1 MHTLIAN
8 SGIQIFT
15 FPLNTNTQ
23 ERIKLKKKKIVVIRN
38 CIISLSFLGLILCSS
53 CGNPRSVKQENEDNA
68 KGIKIEKKEPITY
81 NFYVENSGSVK
92 GYFKGNTNDAGNI
105 LKEFY
110 DRIEENK
117 GGNDTISLNFINNEI
132 IPQKTAINKWLNQIY
147 VNCNSSYSDID
158 KVLEQ
163 TLLATNDNTINIL
176 LSDYCFES
184 QFGNLDKA
192 KSEITKI
199 FTKGINK
206 YNDLSIAIYKYEASF
221 DGYYFPGK
229 IKFNGKRPLYL
240 WIFGPSRKVKDV
252 TNLPITLESE
262 AKMFLQPMEVCT
274 TMVATKNARMT
285 DKGKNIIVKHWKEDR
300 YEDNLYK
307 VDIIVDLSKVII
319 SDSEIKDITKYTIAP
334 NEYYIDNIKSGSK
347 GQYIYTI
354 ATNQRPFACDLVIGY
369 TTKLPDWVITS
380 NFENNSL
387 PKDSTTYGIKSL
399 IEGVNNAY
407 RNKYKNIFTIN
418 LSLK

>member
-1 MHTLIAN
+1 M
-8 SGIQIFT
+8 
-15 FPLNTNTQ
+15 
-23 ERIKLKKKKIVVIRN
+23 RMKKSVMIRGCVIGLS
-38 CIISLSFLGLILCSS
+38 CIYLMICFS
-53 CGNPRSVKQENEDNA
+53 CGNPRNGKS
-68 KGIKIEKKEPITY
+68 KGEYNTKCMEKVEVEPITY

-117 GGNDTISLNFINNEI
+117 GEGDTISLNFINNEI
-132 IPQKTAINKWLNQIY
+132 IPQKVAVNKWLNQIY
-147 VNCNSSYSDID
+147 ANCNSSYSDID

-163 TLLATNDNTINIL
+163 ILLSTNDNTINIV

-184 QFGNLDKA
+184 RFGNLDKA

-221 DGYYFPGK
+221 DGYYFPGM
-229 IKFNGKRPLYL
+229 IRFNGKRPLYL
-240 WIFGPSRKVKDV
+240 WIFGPSGKVKDV
-252 TNLPITLESE
+252 VNLPMTLENE
-262 AKMFLQPMEVCT
+262 AKMFLQPMEVCAP
-274 TMVATKNARMT
+274 MVVTNNARMT
-285 DKGKNIIVKHWKEDR
+285 DKGKDIIVKHWKKDR

-307 VDIIVDLSKVII
+307 ADIKVDLSKVII
-319 SDSEIKDITKYTIAP
+319 SDSDIKDVQKYTIVP
-334 NEYYIDNIKSGSK
+334 NEYYIDNIKMESK

-369 TTKLPDWVITS
+369 TTKLPDWVIAS

-407 RNKYKNIFTIN
+407 RNKYNNIFTIN
-418 LSLK
+418 LNLK

>member
-1 MHTLIAN
+1 M
-8 SGIQIFT
+8 
-15 FPLNTNTQ
+15 
-23 ERIKLKKKKIVVIRN
+23 KKKKIFVMRS
-38 CIISLSFLGLILCSS
+38 CIVSISCLYLMICSS
-53 CGNPRSVKQENEDNA
+53 CGNPRSGESKNEDNT
-68 KGIKIEKKEPITY
+68 KEIEIVIKEPIKKEPITY

-92 GYFKGNTNDAGNI
+92 GYFKGNANDAGNI

-117 GGNDTISLNFINNEI
+117 GDGDTISLNYINNEI
-132 IPQKTAINKWLNQIY
+132 SSQKITINKWLNQIY
-147 VNCNSSYSDID
+147 ANCNSSYSDID

-163 TLLATNDNTINIL
+163 ILLTTNDNTINIL

-184 QFGNLDKA
+184 RFGNLDKA

-229 IKFNGKRPLYL
+229 IKLNAKRPLYL

-252 TNLPITLESE
+252 TNLPITLENE
-262 AKMFLQPMEVCT
+262 AKMFLQPMEECT
-274 TMVATKNARMT
+274 TMVLTKNARMT
-285 DKGKNIIVKHWKEDR
+285 DKGKGIIVKHWKEDR
-300 YEDNLYK
+300 YGNNLYK
-307 VDIIVDLSKVII
+307 VDIKVDLSKVII

-334 NEYYIDNIKSGSK
+334 NEYYIDNIKSEGK

-369 TTKLPDWVITS
+369 TIKLPDWVITS

-399 IEGVNNAY
+399 IEGVSNAY
-407 RNKYKNIFTIN
+407 RNKYNNIFIIN
-418 LSLK
+418 LNLK

>member
-1 MHTLIAN
+1 M
-8 SGIQIFT
+8 
-15 FPLNTNTQ
+15 
-23 ERIKLKKKKIVVIRN
+23 KKKKIVVIRN

>member
-23 ERIKLKKKKIVVIRN
+23 ERFKLKKKKIVVIRN

-132 IPQKTAINKWLNQIY
+132 IPQKTAINKWLTQIY

>member
-1 MHTLIAN
+1 M
-8 SGIQIFT
+8 
-15 FPLNTNTQ
+15 
-23 ERIKLKKKKIVVIRN
+23 KKSVMMRGSIIGLS
-38 CIISLSFLGLILCSS
+38 CIYLMICSS
-53 CGNPRSVKQENEDNA
+53 CKNPRSGES
-68 KGIKIEKKEPITY
+68 KGEYNTKCIEKVEIEPTTY

-92 GYFKGNTNDAGNI
+92 GYFKGYVNDAGNI

-117 GGNDTISLNFINNEI
+117 GDGDTISLNYINNET
-132 IPQKTAINKWLNQIY
+132 IPQKSDINTWLNQIY
-147 VNCNSSYSDID
+147 TNCNSSYSDID

-163 TLLATNDNTINIL
+163 ILSGTNDNTVNIV

-184 QFGNLDKA
+184 RFGNLDKA

-229 IKFNGKRPLYL
+229 IKYKGKRPLYL

-252 TNLPITLESE
+252 VNLPVTLENE
-262 AKMFLQPMEVCT
+262 AKMFLQPMETC
-274 TMVATKNARMT
+274 ATKVVTNNARMT
-285 DKGKNIIVKHWKEDR
+285 DKGKDIIVKHWKEDR
-300 YEDNLYK
+300 YENNLYK
-307 VDIIVDLSKVII
+307 VDIKVDLSKVII
-319 SDSEIKDITKYTIAP
+319 SDLEIKDVQKYTIVP
-334 NEYYIDNIKSGSK
+334 NDYY
-347 GQYIYTI
+347 
-354 ATNQRPFACDLVIGY
+354 IGY
-369 TTKLPDWVITS
+369 TTKLPNWVITS

-407 RNKYKNIFTIN
+407 QNKDNNIFTIN

>member
-1 MHTLIAN
+1 M
-8 SGIQIFT
+8 
-15 FPLNTNTQ
+15 
-23 ERIKLKKKKIVVIRN
+23 KKSVMIRGSIIGLS
-38 CIISLSFLGLILCSS
+38 CIYLMICSS
-53 CGNPRSVKQENEDNA
+53 CKNPRSGES
-68 KGIKIEKKEPITY
+68 KGEYNTKCIEKVEIEPTTY

-92 GYFKGNTNDAGNI
+92 GYFKGNVNDAGNI
-105 LKEFY
+105 LKEFC

-117 GGNDTISLNFINNEI
+117 GNGDTISLNYINNET
-132 IPQKTAINKWLNQIY
+132 IPQKSDINTWLNQIY
-147 VNCNSSYSDID
+147 TNCNSSYSDID

-163 TLLATNDNTINIL
+163 ILSGTNDNTVNIV

-184 QFGNLDKA
+184 RFGNLDKA

-229 IKFNGKRPLYL
+229 IKYKGKRPLYL

-252 TNLPITLESE
+252 VNLPVTLENE
-262 AKMFLQPMEVCT
+262 AKMFLQPMETC
-274 TMVATKNARMT
+274 ATKVVTNNARMT
-285 DKGKNIIVKHWKEDR
+285 DKGKDIIVKHWKEDR
-300 YEDNLYK
+300 YENKLYK
-307 VDIIVDLSKVII
+307 VDIKVDLSKVII
-319 SDSEIKDITKYTIAP
+319 SDLEIKDVQKYTIVP
-334 NEYYIDNIKSGSK
+334 NDYYIDNIKSESN

-354 ATNQRPFACDLVIGY
+354 ATNRRPFACDLTIGY
-369 TTKLPDWVITS
+369 TTKLPNWVITS

-407 RNKYKNIFTIN
+407 QNKDNNIFTIN

>member
-1 MHTLIAN
+1 M
-8 SGIQIFT
+8 
-15 FPLNTNTQ
+15 
-23 ERIKLKKKKIVVIRN
+23 KKKKIVVMRSYIV
-38 CIISLSFLGLILCSS
+38 SLSCLYLMICSS
-53 CGNPRSVKQENEDNA
+53 CGNPRSGESKNEDNT
-68 KGIKIEKKEPITY
+68 KEIEIVKKEPITY

-92 GYFKGNTNDAGNI
+92 GFFKGNTNDAGNI

-117 GGNDTISLNFINNEI
+117 GDDDTISLNYINNEI
-132 IPQKTAINKWLNQIY
+132 SSQKITINKWLNQIHGK
-147 VNCNSSYSDID
+147 CTSPFSDID

-163 TLLATNDNTINIL
+163 ILLTTNDNTINIL

-184 QFGNLDKA
+184 RFGNLDKA
-192 KSEITKI
+192 KSEITNI

-221 DGYYFPGK
+221 DGFYFPGRIRFK
-229 IKFNGKRPLYL
+229 GIRPLYL

-252 TNLPITLESE
+252 TNLPITLENE

-274 TMVATKNARMT
+274 TMVVTNNARMT
-285 DKGKNIIVKHWKEDR
+285 DKGKDIIVKHWKEDR
-300 YEDNLYK
+300 YENNLYK
-307 VDIIVDLSKVII
+307 VDIKVDLSKVII

-334 NEYYIDNIKSGSK
+334 NEYYIDNIKSESK

-354 ATNQRPFACDLVIGY
+354 ATNQRHFACDLVIGY

-407 RNKYKNIFTIN
+407 RNKYNNIFIIN
-418 LSLK
+418 LNLK

>member
-23 ERIKLKKKKIVVIRN
+23 ERFKLKKKKIVVIRN

-81 NFYVENSGSVK
+81 KFYVENSGSVK

>member
-1 MHTLIAN
+1 MI
-8 SGIQIFT
+8 
-15 FPLNTNTQ
+15 
-23 ERIKLKKKKIVVIRN
+23 
-38 CIISLSFLGLILCSS
+38 CSS
-53 CGNPRSVKQENEDNA
+53 CGNPRSGESKKEDST
-68 KGIKIEKKEPITY
+68 KEIETVKKEPITY

-92 GYFKGNTNDAGNI
+92 GYFKGKTNDASNI

-117 GGNDTISLNFINNEI
+117 GDGDTISLNYINNKI
-132 IPQKTAINKWLNQIY
+132 KSQKITIDKWFNQIY
-147 VNCNSSYSDID
+147 ANCNSNYSDID

-163 TLLATNDNTINIL
+163 ILLTTNDNTINIL

-184 QFGNLDKA
+184 KFGNLDKA

-206 YNDLSIAIYKYEASF
+206 LTDLSIAIYKYEASF

-252 TNLPITLESE
+252 TNLPITLENE

-274 TMVATKNARMT
+274 TMVVTKNARMT
-285 DKGKNIIVKHWKEDR
+285 NKGKNIIVKHWKKDR
-300 YEDNLYK
+300 YEKNLYK
-307 VDIIVDLSKVII
+307 VDIRVDLSKVII
-319 SDSEIKDITKYTIAP
+319 SDSEIKDITKYTIDP
-334 NEYYIDNIKSGSK
+334 NKYYIENIKSEGK

-354 ATNQRPFACDLVIGY
+354 ATNLHPFACDLVIGY

-407 RNKYKNIFTIN
+407 RNKNNNIFIIN
-418 LSLK
+418 LNLI

>member
-1 MHTLIAN
+1 M
-8 SGIQIFT
+8 
-15 FPLNTNTQ
+15 
-23 ERIKLKKKKIVVIRN
+23 KKKKIVVMRS
-38 CIISLSFLGLILCSS
+38 CIASLSCLYLMICSS
-53 CGNPRSVKQENEDNA
+53 CGNPRNGESKNEDNT
-68 KGIKIEKKEPITY
+68 KEIEIVKKEPITY

-117 GGNDTISLNFINNEI
+117 GDGDTISLNYINNGI
-132 IPQKTAINKWLNQIY
+132 SSQKITINKWLNQIY
-147 VNCNSSYSDID
+147 ENCNSSYSDID

-163 TLLATNDNTINIL
+163 ILLTTNDNTINIL

-184 QFGNLDKA
+184 RFGNLDKA

-221 DGYYFPGK
+221 EGYYFPGK

-252 TNLPITLESE
+252 TNLPITLENE

-274 TMVATKNARMT
+274 TMVITNNARMT
-285 DKGKNIIVKHWKEDR
+285 DKGKDIIVKHWKEDR
-300 YEDNLYK
+300 YENNLYK
-307 VDIIVDLSKVII
+307 VDIKVDLSKVII
-319 SDSEIKDITKYTIAP
+319 SDSEIKDITKYTVR
-334 NEYYIDNIKSGSK
+334 DNIFIRL
-347 GQYIYTI
+347 QQ
-354 ATNQRPFACDLVIGY
+354 TNDLLLVI
-369 TTKLPDWVITS
+369 
-380 NFENNSL
+380 
-387 PKDSTTYGIKSL
+387 
-399 IEGVNNAY
+399 
-407 RNKYKNIFTIN
+407 
-418 LSLK
+418 

>member
-1 MHTLIAN
+1 M
-8 SGIQIFT
+8 
-15 FPLNTNTQ
+15 
-23 ERIKLKKKKIVVIRN
+23 KKKKSVIIRG
-38 CIISLSFLGLILCSS
+38 CIISLSCIYLMIYSS
-53 CGNPRSVKQENEDNA
+53 CGNPRSGESKDEDNTTE
-68 KGIKIEKKEPITY
+68 IVSKKTGPITY

-92 GYFKGNTNDAGNI
+92 GYFKGNENDASNI

-117 GGNDTISLNFINNEI
+117 GDGDTISLNYINNEI
-132 IPQKTAINKWLNQIY
+132 ISQKVTINNWLNQIY
-147 VNCNSSYSDID
+147 INCNSSYSDID

-163 TLLATNDNTINIL
+163 ILLSTNDNTINIV

-184 QFGNLDKA
+184 RFGNLDKA

-221 DGYYFPGK
+221 DGHYFPGR
-229 IKFNGKRPLYL
+229 IRYNGKRPLYL

-252 TNLPITLESE
+252 SNLPITLKNE
-262 AKMFLQPMEVCT
+262 AKMFLQPMEKCT
-274 TMVATKNARMT
+274 TMVVTNNARMT
-285 DKGKNIIVKHWKEDR
+285 DKGKDIIVKHWKEDR
-300 YEDNLYK
+300 YKDNLYK
-307 VDIIVDLSKVII
+307 VDIKVDLSKVII
-319 SDSEIKDITKYTIAP
+319 SDLEIRDIQKYTIVP
-334 NEYYIDNIKSGSK
+334 NEYYIDNIRSESN

-354 ATNQRPFACDLVIGY
+354 ATNRRPFACDLTIGY
-369 TTKLPDWVITS
+369 TTKLPDWVIAS

-407 RNKYKNIFTIN
+407 QNKYNNIFTIN
-418 LSLK
+418 LNLK